1 MMPKATK
8 VGADGVVGPRDDG
21 PHLLLDTG
29 ALKTAEG
36 KAEVPSLDKEGW
48 LRPLRKCREA
58 SLAGADGVVGS
69 SHRLS
74 EVERTTPA
82 APPKERDRL
91 LDGAATPPLP
101 RSIQSCPAGQRQNT
115 RETVPSKTKDLSAQF
130 LERGLRLSR
139 RLSQTCSCSTFVLHP
154 RGLHG
159 FENPGVAGATAL
171 VAGKRLTYVFGFIRV
186 FQIVRGRDDHAGRAD
201 AALRAT
207 FFEESLLKRVEL
219 AIGSEALDRR
229 HVLSGSLTNRNHACQ
244 NQHSIHECL
253 AGSALSLAA
262 SLRRL
267 SQVELFAKHIEQP
280 LHGRRGHLIVLSID
294 RERNLHHDDST
305 SLRIRSGSTGISL
318 MNRPP
323 SV

>member
-8 VGADGVVGPRDDG
+8 VGADGVVSPRDDG

-101 RSIQSCPAGQRQNT
+101 R
-115 RETVPSKTKDLSAQF
+115 
-130 LERGLRLSR
+130 RGLRFSL
-139 RLSQTCSCSTFVLHP
+139 RLSQTPVSSGFSLQLADQFA
-154 RGLHG
+154 GL
-159 FENPGVAGATAL
+159 L
-171 VAGKRLTYVFGFIRV
+171 
-186 FQIVRGRDDHAGRAD
+186 
-201 AALRAT
+201 
-207 FFEESLLKRVEL
+207 
-219 AIGSEALDRR
+219 GSETTC
-229 HVLSGSLTNRNHACQ
+229 G
-244 NQHSIHECL
+244 
-253 AGSALSLAA
+253 
-262 SLRRL
+262 
-267 SQVELFAKHIEQP
+267 
-280 LHGRRGHLIVLSID
+280 
-294 RERNLHHDDST
+294 
-305 SLRIRSGSTGISL
+305 
-318 MNRPP
+318 
-323 SV
+323 